1 MKRVLA
7 AVLCASSLLFVA
19 KPAAAD
25 DTLTILGGAI
35 ALPLSAVLQTVAE
48 KEGFFKAEHLNV
60 VEQLVNSPS
69 AAAALVATGKGDICS
84 LSAEAVMQ
92 GYEKGLKLEYF
103 FNIAPRLT
111 NVLAVLDSS
120 PIKTLGDFKGK
131 NIGVINIGS
140 AGEVTAQMILLG
152 AGIKGTDVTWSPI
165 GVGPQALDAVASHRV
180 DAVGYPYPEV
190 VPLELAGNLHMRV
203 WRHPTLQ
210 SVSAAGFAATTDAI
224 VAKADALKRF
234 SRAVAMAAVFVHYNR
249 VAAARIF
256 LQAGNAKF
264 TEADVQRKAESF
276 RLLADDIPYID
287 PRTGKIGGLPLGEMK
302 LFAQALYDMGST
314 KTVVPIDSIATN
326 AYIDYANDFDKKPII
341 ELAKKAGD
349 GT

>member
-1 MKRVLA
+1 LA
-7 AVLCASSLLFVA
+7 AALTVA
-19 KPAAAD
+19 IAFALVACPLPAVAD
-25 DTLTILGGAI
+25 DTLTILLGGI
-35 ALPLSAVLQTVAE
+35 GLPLSAVLQVVAE

-60 VEQLVNSPS
+60 VEQLANSPS
-69 AAAALVATGKGDICS
+69 SAAALVATGKGDVCS

-103 FNIAPRLT
+103 MNNTPRLS

-120 PIKTLGDFKGK
+120 PIKTLEDFKGK

-165 GVGPQALDAVASHRV
+165 GVGPQALDAVVSHRV

-190 VPLELAGNLHMRV
+190 VPMELAGNIHMRV

-210 SVSAAGFAATTDAI
+210 GVSAAGFAATPEAI
-224 VAKADALKRF
+224 VNNADALKRF
-234 SRAVAMAAVFVHYNR
+234 SRAIAMAAVFVHYNR
-249 VAAARIF
+249 VASARFF
-256 LQAGNAKF
+256 LEAGGGKF

-287 PRTGKIGGLPLGEMK
+287 PRTGKIGALPFDDMR
-302 LFAQALYDMGST
+302 LFARALYDMGST
-314 KTVVPIDSIATN
+314 KTVVPIDAIATN

-341 ELAKKAGD
+341 ALAKKAGD
-349 GT
+349 GS

>member
-1 MKRVLA
+1 MKRLI
-7 AVLCASSLLFVA
+7 AVALCTLSLLLVP

-35 ALPLSAVLQTVAE
+35 ALPLSAVLQVVAE
-48 KEGFFKAEHLNV
+48 KEGFFKAEHLNI

-120 PIKTLGDFKGK
+120 PIKTLEDFKGK

-140 AGEVTAQMILLG
+140 AGEVTAEMILLG
-152 AGIKGTDVTWSPI
+152 AGIKGTDVNWSPI
-165 GVGPQALDAVASHRV
+165 GVGPQALDAVVSHRV

-190 VPLELAGNLHMRV
+190 VPLELAGNIHMRV

-210 SVSAAGFAATTDAI
+210 GVSAAGFAATPDAI
-224 VAKADALKRF
+224 VNKADALKRF
-234 SRAVAMAAVFVHYNR
+234 SRAIAMAAVFVHENR
-249 VAAARIF
+249 VASARFF
-256 LQAGNAKF
+256 LQAGGAKF

-276 RLLADDIPYID
+276 RLLADDIPYVD
-287 PRTGKIGGLPLGEMK
+287 PRTGKIGALPLGEMK

-314 KTVVPIDSIATN
+314 KTVVPIDAIVTN

-341 ELAKKAGD
+341 ALAKKVGD
-349 GT
+349 GS